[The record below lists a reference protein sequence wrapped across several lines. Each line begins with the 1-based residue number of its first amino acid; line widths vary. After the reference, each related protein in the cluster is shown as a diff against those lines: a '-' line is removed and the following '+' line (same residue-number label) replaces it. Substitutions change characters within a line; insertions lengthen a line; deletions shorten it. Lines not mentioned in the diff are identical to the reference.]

1 MIIIAKEF
9 KSKSD
14 IISYLNR
21 TQTSAAILYENIDP
35 RILDEVRRAAIK
47 KGAPLTA
54 LLLYTGQ

>member
-14 IISYLNR
+14 IINYLNR
-21 TQTSAAILYENIDP
+21 MQTSYAILYENINP
-35 RILDEVRRAAIK
+35 RILDEVRLAAIK